1 MSPGLQGPGVGREM
15 ARFFAICCLLPAAST
30 TPQAIEEL
38 GVGGG
43 ASPSQEALFSPRH
56 EKAKEQVI
64 CAQKS
69 GNLRHR

>member
-43 ASPSQEALFSPRH
+43 LPHPRKPCFPPGMKRPKSKSSVPKNQET
-56 EKAKEQVI
+56 
-64 CAQKS
+64 
-69 GNLRHR
+69 